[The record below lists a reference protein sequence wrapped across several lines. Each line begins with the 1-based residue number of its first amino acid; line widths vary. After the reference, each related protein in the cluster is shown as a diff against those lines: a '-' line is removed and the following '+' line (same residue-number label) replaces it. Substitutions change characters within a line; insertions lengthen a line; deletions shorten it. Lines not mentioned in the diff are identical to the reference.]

1 MVRKVK
7 AYLENVNNNIITD
20 EEILNRMSVELE
32 PPTTKLSNLASS
44 ASLRSAG
51 RPPSPTPSRTSNM
64 SEGKKSIASGAG
76 GAGASGEPKYILFTT
91 KIIQEN
97 SEPPAQSERGS

>member
-32 PPTTKLSNLASS
+32 PPTTKLSMVTSS
-44 ASLRSAG
+44 TSLRTAG
-51 RPPSPTPSRTSNM
+51 RPPSPTPSRSSNL
-64 SEGKKSIASGAG
+64 SEGKKSTTSGPG
-76 GAGASGEPKYILFTT
+76 GAG
-91 KIIQEN
+91 
-97 SEPPAQSERGS
+97 QSRGLN